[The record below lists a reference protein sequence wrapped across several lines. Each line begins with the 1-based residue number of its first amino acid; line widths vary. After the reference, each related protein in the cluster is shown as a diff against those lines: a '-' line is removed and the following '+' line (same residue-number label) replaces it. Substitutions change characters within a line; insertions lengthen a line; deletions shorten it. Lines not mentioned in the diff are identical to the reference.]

1 MKHFD
6 VHPLFN
12 MPIALTNISLSENEQ
27 NDILE
32 FVKLQTWEKA
42 NQALDSMSDTNKSLQ
57 SEDLYILEKNE
68 LFFLKN
74 KIIDAFS
81 DYKNNVMRY
90 ENTDFKITTSW
101 LTKTEYGQKSNYHN
115 HGNCMFSAVFY
126 INQSDNSE
134 SGNIVF
140 TKYENKRFN
149 IKPVEHNLFNSET
162 WTFNPQKHDLII
174 FPSETYHRV
183 KTHLL
188 KENRY
193 SLALNFMP
201 VGHIGVYDSILEL
214 KC

>member
-1 MKHFD
+1 MNHFD

-12 MPIALTNISLSENEQ
+12 TPIALTNISLSKNEQ
-27 NDILE
+27 SDILE
-32 FVKLQTWEKA
+32 FAKLQIWEKA
-42 NQALDSMSDTNKSLQ
+42 NQGLDDASDTNKSLQ
-57 SEDLYILEKNE
+57 SEDLYVLEKNE
-68 LFFLKN
+68 LLILKN
-74 KIIDAFS
+74 KIINAFG

-90 ENTDFKITTSW
+90 ENTDFKITTYW
-101 LTKTEYGQKSNYHN
+101 ITKTEYGYKSDYHN

-134 SGNIVF
+134 SGNIIF

-149 IKPVEHNLFNSET
+149 IKPVDHNIFNSET

-188 KENRY
+188 EKDRY

-201 VGHIGVYDSILEL
+201 VGDIGIYDSKLEL
-214 KC
+214 RC